1 MLPLP
6 FSYLKFSKNDSRFQN
21 GAFELLGATEDSLN
35 ATEFVAFYYSL
46 LKKPEIEEVFIKYA
60 TNNAA
65 QSGPKMTPSNLMN
78 FFTNEQ
84 KSELSPEECQQLIE
98 AFEPMKDRS
107 SLSIEGKKKSYFQ
120 KSIKVNNI

>member
-1 MLPLP
+1 M
-6 FSYLKFSKNDSRFQN
+6 
-21 GAFELLGATEDSLN
+21 LGATEDSLN

-107 SLSIEGKKKSYFQ
+107 SLSIEGKKILFSKVYQ
-120 KSIKVNNI
+120 IKYHP

>member
-1 MLPLP
+1 MKSNTL
-6 FSYLKFSKNDSRFQN
+6 SKIAGRFQN
-21 GAFELLGATEDSLN
+21 SGFELLGATADSLN

-60 TNNAA
+60 TNNAG
-65 QSGPKMTPSNLMN
+65 QSGPKMTPSNLMK

-84 KSELSPEECQQLIE
+84 KNQISSDECQQLIE

-107 SLSIEGKKKSYFQ
+107 SLSIEGK
-120 KSIKVNNI
+120 NILFFMNKLF